1 MVIISIKMPC
11 VESTRIVPM
20 RYLWAQKKLQNRKA
34 QTYISFA
41 AGKGTN
47 ENRGRNEREC
57 WTHSIESRAVQFTC
71 FEWNR
76 VY

>member
-1 MVIISIKMPC
+1 MVIISIKMPRI
-11 VESTRIVPM
+11 ESIPMVPM
-20 RYLWAQKKLQNRKA
+20 RYLLCARKIVESESKNILVLQ
-34 QTYISFA
+34 QE
-41 AGKGTN
+41 KGAN

-71 FEWNR
+71 YEWDR